1 MRVRFLMALLKGW
14 SGYPVDDTRR
24 TIPCPQC
31 GAPVINTQAG
41 LDQHRAR
48 VHAERIALTRLQT
61 ARPETRKYE
70 RRGGPPHLSEELAML
85 CEACRD
91 DDHLICD
98 GGGCRCVCTLELDE
112 PRRIYDRSS

>member
-1 MRVRFLMALLKGW
+1 MALLKHWTGFA
-14 SGYPVDDTRR
+14 VDDNRS
-24 TIPCPQC
+24 TISCPQC

-48 VHAERIALTRLQT
+48 VHAEKLTLTRLKT
-61 ARPETRKYE
+61 TRMPRKYE
-70 RRGGPPHLSEELAML
+70 RRGSRPHMSEELRML

-98 GGGCRCVCTLELDE
+98 GGRCRCVCTLELDE
-112 PRRIYDRSS
+112 PHRWRKV